1 VAINPIS
8 ARLIYLEDLS
18 TTTSPTGATASVN
31 VLNAATNPQTLHKIP
46 VVLLTQF
53 TVAANDGA
61 AAAAG
66 VAVGQ
71 VYVTSL
77 GVLHTRMT

>member
-1 VAINPIS
+1 MAINPIS

-46 VVLLTQF
+46 WFCLPSSRLRPTM
-53 TVAANDGA
+53 GRRLRLE
-61 AAAAG
+61 
-66 VAVGQ
+66 
-71 VYVTSL
+71 SP
-77 GVLHTRMT
+77 